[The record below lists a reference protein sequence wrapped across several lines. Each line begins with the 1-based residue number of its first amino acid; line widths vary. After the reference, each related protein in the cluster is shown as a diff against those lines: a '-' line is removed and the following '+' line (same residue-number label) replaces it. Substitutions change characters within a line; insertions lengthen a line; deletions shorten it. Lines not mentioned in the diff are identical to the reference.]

1 MKKILSVVP
10 GSTRLRTILLFLLV
24 VLAAFAMRTHNY
36 NREVRAIA
44 SIIPAP
50 GMKSQTFFGQFLP
63 VTHLNFVPYSIE
75 CAMMYG
81 YIQDI
86 ASGKGVLSSDPNLH
100 GLEDIAPYRQMIM
113 GLEYFV
119 GYGYR
124 LKNLFFKDP
133 APSPEQKRYQDNVYL
148 AQWTALQLRLWI
160 AFSSG
165 FIFLLLKILHC
176 KSSLAFFGGLLHA
189 VAIAAIARSTG
200 QDIIRGSFALPML
213 SAMLLLLYSCYL
225 KGRLI
230 HYILLGL
237 TAFLAFS
244 TWDLSLGIFS
254 ALTIWEIC
262 RYLAS
267 GKISRRRKNAWILM
281 SCAVVCSSL
290 LIPFNQTYQTIMSP
304 LCVILLPL
312 LMLCCCLGSGVTFRK
327 RFFILL
333 FSAGLL
339 FLFWNFAVK
348 TPHYVSHYSHFSQ
361 LTKAKLQFNNI
372 KPRDPAKLTYDA
384 RMMWTPAM
392 HSATWKILSAYFPA
406 LGSVIPL
413 RSVFKFFNNLF
424 TCVPLSLGSFYLLLL
439 LGPFF
444 QTAASVMKRNNPR
457 NLFFYGFTFV
467 FTVGFIYIVRYHE
480 FLILFLCISLP
491 LLLSDLGTALRIRR
505 AVPGISPKEK
515 LFLKFLKGGSVC
527 LCLAMVLLEMSV
539 SLFGRRNYSGEIALR
554 ETAQLIAWFRSEKI
568 PGKCVITDFSLGP
581 MLKCYAGCAIA
592 LQPQFGLERIR
603 RPVEEFLKEMY
614 HGSEES
620 LAEFCTKLR
629 ADFLVYHKGYAGP
642 AHIYSD
648 RYIANARRLKDTSP
662 ANLMRYRKD
671 RLIWF
676 YPVEPPEEFRSV
688 SGVYTVYRLIRKE
701 DRLTAAQLC
710 FKAQEYYRKGQRRL
724 ARRLIRSA
732 FLLDPA
738 SELIRM
744 SYFRIC
750 SEVPRL
756 GLNGIRKAK

>member
-1 MKKILSVVP
+1 MNTFPPAVR
-10 GSTRLRTILLFLLV
+10 GSSRVQTFLLFLLV
-24 VLAAFAMRTHNY
+24 VCAAFVMRTHNY

-44 SIIPAP
+44 SVIGDP
-50 GMKSQTFFGQFLP
+50 GAKYQSFAEQFLP

-86 ASGKGVLSSDPNLH
+86 ASGKGVPSSDKNLH

-124 LKNLFFKDP
+124 LKNLLFKDP
-133 APSPEQKRYQDNVYL
+133 SPTEAQKRYQDNVYL
-148 AQWTALQLRLWI
+148 AQWTAFQLRLWI

-176 KSSLAFFGGLLHA
+176 KSSLALFGGLLHA
-189 VAIAAIARSTG
+189 VAIGAIARSTG

-213 SAMLLLLYSCYL
+213 SAMLLLLYCCYL
-225 KGRLI
+225 RGRTW
-230 HYILLGL
+230 HYILLGVV
-237 TAFLAFS
+237 AFAAFS
-244 TWDLSLGIFS
+244 TWDLSLGVFS

-262 RYLAS
+262 RYLIS
-267 GKISRRRKNAWILM
+267 GKISFRRKKAWIIL

-290 LIPFNQTYQTIMSP
+290 FIPFNQTYQTIMSP

-312 LMLCCCLGSGVTFRK
+312 MMLCCCLGNNASFRK
-327 RFFILL
+327 RLLILL
-333 FSAGLL
+333 ACGAGL
-339 FLFWNFAVK
+339 FLFWHFAVR
-348 TPHYVSHYSHFSQ
+348 TPHYVSHYSHFSE
-361 LTKAKLQFNNI
+361 LTRAKLKFNNI
-372 KPRDPAKLTYDA
+372 KPRDPSKLSYDA

-392 HSATWKILSAYFPA
+392 HSATWKILTTYFPSI
-406 LGSVIPL
+406 GSVIPG
-413 RSVFKFFNNLF
+413 RFIFKVLNNLLLY
-424 TCVPLSLGSFYLLLL
+424 VPLALGGFYLLLL
-439 LGPFF
+439 LGPFSV
-444 QTAASVMKRNNPR
+444 TASSVMKRNMPR
-457 NLFFYGFTFV
+457 NLFFYTFTVV
-467 FTVGFIYIVRYHE
+467 FTVGFAYIVRYHE
-480 FLILFLCISLP
+480 FLILFLCISLG
-491 LLLSDLGTALRIRR
+491 LLLSDLGW
-505 AVPGISPKEK
+505 AVRKAGSDPARSKGAKRC
-515 LFLKFLKGGSVC
+515 LKILKTGAWIFC
-527 LCLAMVLLEMSV
+527 IMILLLEICV
-539 SLFGRRNYSGEIALR
+539 SLFGRRNYSGEIAMK
-554 ETAQLIAWFRSEKI
+554 ETAQLIAWFRAEKI

-581 MLKCYAGCAIA
+581 MLKCYASCAIA

-614 HGSEES
+614 HGTEES
-620 LAEFCTKLR
+620 LAEFCTKLN

-648 RYIANARRLKDTSP
+648 RYIANAAKLKPMSP
-662 ANLMRYRKD
+662 ANLMRFRKD
-671 RLIWF
+671 LLVWF
-676 YPVEPPEEFRSV
+676 YPVDPPEEFRSV
-688 SGVYTVYRLIRKE
+688 SGIYTVYRLIRRE
-701 DRLTAAQLC
+701 DRLKAAQLC
-710 FKAQEYYRKGQRRL
+710 FKAQECYNRRQRRL
-724 ARRLIRSA
+724 ARRLIRAA

-756 GLNGIRKAK
+756 GLNGIRKSN